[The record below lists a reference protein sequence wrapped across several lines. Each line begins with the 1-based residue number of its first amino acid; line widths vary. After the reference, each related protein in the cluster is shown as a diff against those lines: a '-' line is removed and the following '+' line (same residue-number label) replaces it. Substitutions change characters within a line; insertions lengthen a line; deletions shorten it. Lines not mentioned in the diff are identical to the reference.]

1 LQREAL
7 APPALEDPEVEA
19 FIKAAVA
26 MGFGEDELS
35 PRVKQQGGGGG
46 GIGDVFW
53 PAQMASMRPCP

>member
-7 APPALEDPEVEA
+7 APPALEDPEA

-35 PRVKQQGGGGG
+35 LRVKQQGGGGG